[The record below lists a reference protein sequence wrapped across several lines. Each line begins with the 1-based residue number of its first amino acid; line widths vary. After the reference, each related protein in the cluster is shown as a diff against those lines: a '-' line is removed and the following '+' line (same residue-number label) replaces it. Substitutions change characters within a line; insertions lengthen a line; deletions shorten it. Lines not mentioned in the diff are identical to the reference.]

1 MNRIR
6 VESIAV
12 SAARDRP
19 LADGSQHPVSFP
31 RQPSRAGRAREQAGL
46 AFKRATDLLLAIVL
60 LALLAPVLLPIALAV
75 RLDSPG
81 PALFRQRRVGRRG
94 REFSMLKF
102 RSMAV
107 DAPPDLHRRYIEQL
121 FDEKPGPSDSALRK
135 LTGDPRVTRI
145 GAILRKTSIDE
156 LPQLLNVLV
165 GQMSLVGPR
174 PAVAYEL
181 EYYRPRHYERFAVRP
196 GLTGLWQVSGRGR
209 LGLQTMLDLDVEY
222 VRNRSLMLDL
232 RMLLRTPKAVLN
244 AFTA

>member
-1 MNRIR
+1 
-6 VESIAV
+6 V
-12 SAARDRP
+12 
-19 LADGSQHPVSFP
+19 
-31 RQPSRAGRAREQAGL
+31 
-46 AFKRATDLLLAIVL
+46 AIVL
-60 LALLAPVLLPIALAV
+60 LTGLAPALLSIALAV

-81 PALFRQRRVGRRG
+81 PALFRQRRVGRQG

-107 DAPPDLHRRYIEQL
+107 NAPPELHRRYIEKL

-145 GAILRKTSIDE
+145 GAILRRTSIDE

-181 EYYRPRHYERFAVRP
+181 EHYRPHHYERFAVRP

-222 VRNRSLMLDL
+222 ARNRSLMLDL
-232 RMLLRTPKAVLN
+232 RMLLKTPKAVLD

>member
-1 MNRIR
+1 M
-6 VESIAV
+6 
-12 SAARDRP
+12 SAARDTARTAGP
-19 LADGSQHPVSFP
+19 RYPDSFP
-31 RQPSRAGRAREQAGL
+31 RQSSGAGRARERAGL
-46 AFKRATDLLLAIVL
+46 ALKRATDLLVAIVL
-60 LALLAPVLLPIALAV
+60 VAVLAPALLPIAIAV

-107 DAPPDLHRRYIEQL
+107 NAPPELHRRYVEKL

-145 GAILRKTSIDE
+145 GAILRRTSIDE

-181 EYYRPRHYERFAVRP
+181 EHYRPYHYERFAVRP

-232 RMLLRTPKAVLN
+232 RMLLRTPKAVLD